1 MNGLQNNWVSYTA
14 IGILGLMAAS
24 GLMATS
30 RQLPSLKGAIAQIP
44 SPIPNTTPANPA
56 NPSSGRLVKIN
67 LSVTS
72 PEDLKVREGDTV
84 SAGQVLADR
93 DKERARLTAQR
104 EQIQLSLNKIEQTE
118 LLPPPK
124 PLPVPEVAELP
135 PIFYKEEEAAISA
148 AQLALEQAQR
158 NYELAMQTTPFIKQQ
173 SSVEMAQAK
182 VTAQEREV
190 ELQTRKLDAIATLK
204 GLPPE
209 VAAHETEQLKR
220 KTSEHEQRRAEH
232 SFAAAELKNAQ
243 EERTAQLKAL
253 ADEVNKAQANVRL
266 AQSRLDTARTKRGYD
281 EYQNSI
287 TKARRAE
294 ETNQFNQS
302 QVRQQ
307 QEYSQQL
314 RDREFQLAQLK
325 AKLGEIDQQI
335 SQLSIVRSPY
345 AGTIRRIKNVSQ
357 TNQDLQ
363 FEITLVVGGDRPISP
378 RIPSFS
384 PKSLTRPNSSNP
396 ITVPTPPPI
405 PTR

>member
-14 IGILGLMAAS
+14 IGILGLMAA
-24 GLMATS
+24 S

-56 NPSSGRLVKIN
+56 NSGSGRLVKIN
-67 LSVTS
+67 ISVTS

-104 EQIQLSLNKIEQTE
+104 EQIQLSLQKIEQTE
-118 LLPPPK
+118 LLSPPK

-135 PIFYKEEEAAISA
+135 PISYKEEEAAISA
-148 AQLALEQAQR
+148 AQLALEQATR
-158 NYELAMQTTPFIKQQ
+158 NYELAMGTTPFITQQ
-173 SSVEMAQAK
+173 AMVEMEASKVEAAQ
-182 VTAQEREV
+182 REV
-190 ELQTRKLDAIATLK
+190 DLQQRKLDAIATLK
-204 GLPPE
+204 ELPPE
-209 VAAHETEQLKR
+209 VSAHETEQLKR
-220 KTSEHEQRRAEH
+220 KTSEHEQRRAE
-232 SFAAAELKNAQ
+232 SNYAAAELKNAQ

-266 AQSRLDTARTKRGYD
+266 AQSQLDTARTKRGYD
-281 EYQNSI
+281 EYQHSI

-325 AKLGEIDQQI
+325 GKLGEIDQQLGE
-335 SQLSIVRSPY
+335 LSTIKSPY

-363 FEITLVVGGDRPISP
+363 FEVTLVVGGAPISP

-384 PKSLTRPNSSNP
+384 PKSLTRPNSSSP
-396 ITVPTPPPI
+396 IAVPTPPPI

>member
-1 MNGLQNNWVSYTA
+1 MNGLQNNFATYAVV
-14 IGILGLMAAS
+14 GILGLVAV
-24 GLMATS
+24 GK
-30 RQLPSLKGAIAQIP
+30 QLPTLKGAIAQIP
-44 SPIPNTTPANPA
+44 SPIPSTAPASPTN
-56 NPSSGRLVKIN
+56 SGSGRLLKLNIT
-67 LSVTS
+67 VTA

-84 SAGQVLADR
+84 SAGQILADR

-118 LLPPPK
+118 LLAPPK
-124 PLPVPEVAELP
+124 PLPVPDVQELP
-135 PIFYKEEEAAISA
+135 PISYKEEEAAISA

-173 SSVEMAQAK
+173 ATVEMAQAK

-190 ELQTRKLDAIATLK
+190 ELQTRKLDAIATLD

-209 VAAHETEQLKR
+209 VAAHETERLKR
-220 KTSEHEQRRAEH
+220 KTSEHEQQQAEYNY
-232 SFAAAELKNAQ
+232 AAAELKNAQ

-253 ADEVNKAQANVRL
+253 ADEVNKAQSNVRL
-266 AQSRLDTARTKRGYD
+266 AQSKLDTARTKRGYD

-294 ETNQFNQS
+294 ESNQFNQN

-325 AKLGEIDQQI
+325 GKLGEIDQQLN
-335 SQLSIVRSPY
+335 QLSIVRSPY
-345 AGTIRRIKNVSQ
+345 GGTIRRIKNVSQ

-363 FEITLVVGGDRPISP
+363 FEITLVVSSAPISP
-378 RIPSFS
+378 RIPSSS
-384 PKSLTRPNSSNP
+384 PKPLTRPHNSNP
-396 ITVPTPPPI
+396 IPVPLPPPI
-405 PTR
+405 PTQ

>member
-1 MNGLQNNWVSYTA
+1 MNGLQNNFITYTA
-14 IGILGLMAAS
+14 LGILGLMAV
-24 GLMATS
+24 GKQMPT
-30 RQLPSLKGAIAQIP
+30 LKSAIAQIP
-44 SPIPNTTPANPA
+44 SPIPPTTPVNPI
-56 NPSSGRLVKIN
+56 NPSSGKLLKLNIT
-67 LSVTS
+67 VTA

-93 DKERARLTAQR
+93 DKERVRLTAQR

-118 LLPPPK
+118 LLSPPK

-135 PIFYKEEEAAISA
+135 PISYKEEEAAISA
-148 AQLALEQAQR
+148 AELALEQAQR

-173 SSVEMAQAK
+173 ATVEMAQAK

-190 ELQTRKLDAIATLK
+190 DLQQRKLDAIATLK

-209 VAAHETEQLKR
+209 VSAHETEQLKR
-220 KTSEHEQRRAEH
+220 KSSEYEQQRAE
-232 SFAAAELKNAQ
+232 SNYAAAELKNAQ
-243 EERTAQLKAL
+243 EERTVQLKTL

-281 EYQNSI
+281 EYQHSI
-287 TKARRAE
+287 TKARRAQ
-294 ETNQFNQS
+294 ETNQFNQN

-314 RDREFQLAQLK
+314 RDREFQVAQLQ
-325 AKLGEIDQQI
+325 AKLGEIDQQLGE
-335 SQLSIVRSPY
+335 LSTIKSPY

-357 TNQDLQ
+357 TNQNLQ
-363 FEITLVVGGDRPISP
+363 FEITLVVGSTPISP
-378 RIPSFS
+378 RTATPSSS
-384 PKSLTRPNSSNP
+384 PKLLTRPSIPSPNFP
-396 ITVPTPPPI
+396 TIPTPPPI

>member
-1 MNGLQNNWVSYTA
+1 MNGLQNNLITYTV
-14 IGILGLMAAS
+14 IGIVGLMAA
-24 GLMATS
+24 GKHI
-30 RQLPSLKGAIAQIP
+30 PSLKSAIAQIP
-44 SPIPNTTPANPA
+44 LPSSSPTPNAAPVNPI
-56 NPSSGRLVKIN
+56 NPSSGKLLKLNIT
-67 LSVTS
+67 VTS

-84 SAGQVLADR
+84 SAGQILADR

-118 LLPPPK
+118 LLSPPK
-124 PLPVPEVAELP
+124 PLPVPEVQELP
-135 PIFYKEEEAAISA
+135 PISYKEEEAAISA

-158 NYELAMQTTPFIKQQ
+158 NYELAMGTTPFITQQ
-173 SSVEMAQAK
+173 ATVEMEASKVEAAQ
-182 VTAQEREV
+182 REID
-190 ELQTRKLDAIATLK
+190 LQQRKLDAIATLK
-204 GLPPE
+204 NLPPE

-253 ADEVNKAQANVRL
+253 ADEVGKAQANVRL

-281 EYQNSI
+281 EYQHSI
-287 TKARRAE
+287 NKARRAE
-294 ETNQFNQS
+294 ETNQFAQN

-325 AKLGEIDQQI
+325 GKLGEIDQQLGE
-335 SQLSIVRSPY
+335 LSTIKSPY

-384 PKSLTRPNSSNP
+384 PKPLTRPTNSNP